1 MDNFVI
7 TINFLKSLKLC
18 SVLVELETLKFGKI
32 YQITY
37 TCMMAMKCC
46 TTVCSLKTQ
55 ILLKVGK
62 HFLFSLN
69 TGIQIILIEVL
80 ERSGTNSIWLFIHI
94 FKGSKG

>member
-1 MDNFVI
+1 M
-7 TINFLKSLKLC
+7 
-18 SVLVELETLKFGKI
+18 LVELETLKFGKI

-69 TGIQIILIEVL
+69 TGIQIILIELL
-80 ERSGTNSIWLFIHI
+80 ERSGTNSIWLLYIS
-94 FKGSKG
+94 SKDLKVDANFEQSGVNLLHDAKSK